1 MPNSDCR
8 TFSIAVALIRQNRKY
23 LIGQRPKSKPQGG
36 YWEFPGGKQKPGES
50 ISQALIRECREEL
63 DVLIQP
69 EGPVLTTEYQYPDR
83 QVKLHFWD
91 ARLLEG
97 TPKPLAQQQLVWASP
112 NELRNYPFCPANEEM
127 IAFLQQRHIESI
139 DHE

>member
-8 TFSIAVALIRQNRKY
+8 TFSIAVALIRQNGKY

-97 TPKPLAQQQLVWASP
+97 TPKPLAQQQLVWVSP
-112 NELRNYPFCPANEEM
+112 NELRSYAFCPANEEM
-127 IAFLQQRHIESI
+127 IAFLQQRHIKSI